1 MQKIVPHLWFDTQ
14 AKEASDFYCSVF
26 PDSKIITST
35 VLHDTPSGDC
45 DFVTFTVAGQDFM
58 ALSAG
63 PDFKINQSITF
74 ILNFDPSQDDQAAEH
89 LQTIWDKLSQGGS
102 ALMPLQEYPFSKKF
116 GWVKDKFGIGWQLM
130 LTDPAGEPRPFIT
143 PALLFSLGNTGK
155 AEEAL
160 TFYASVFKNAKLGA
174 LSRYIQD
181 TGEAKKG
188 MLQFGDAM
196 LEGQW
201 FAAMDSNMPQD
212 FTFNEA
218 VSLLINCDTQEE
230 IDYYWQKLSAVPE
243 AEQCGWLKDKFGVSW
258 QVSPVVMNDMLSS
271 GTPEQ
276 VARVTKAFLQMKKF
290 DLAALESAYRGE

>member
-74 ILNFDPSQDDQAAEH
+74 ILNFDPSQDDQATEH

-174 LSRYIQD
+174 LSRYTQD

-258 QVSPVVMNDMLSS
+258 QVSPVAMNDMLSS